1 MYKSTSRRPLSI
13 YGQVLVQISHSIFI
27 YIYSSII
34 SPEDFED
41 PDVFITIEK
50 DPQQEEFLQGRMQS
64 NPYNVR
70 DSSIGPLM
78 RDVKNKICRDTELL
92 ALLEEDTGSFSFII
106 NIL

>member
-1 MYKSTSRRPLSI
+1 
-13 YGQVLVQISHSIFI
+13 
-27 YIYSSII
+27 
-34 SPEDFED
+34 
-41 PDVFITIEK
+41 
-50 DPQQEEFLQGRMQS
+50 MQS